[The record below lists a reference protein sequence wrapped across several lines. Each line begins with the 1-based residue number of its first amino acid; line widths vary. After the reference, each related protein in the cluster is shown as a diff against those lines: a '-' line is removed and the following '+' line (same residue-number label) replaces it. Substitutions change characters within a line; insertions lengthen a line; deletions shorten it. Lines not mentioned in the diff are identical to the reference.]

1 MYHDYFFA
9 IECPSRCIIMYFK
22 CWEMLFWIDR
32 LIFLKEV
39 VAIVNVFMYWRRHS
53 FEFWECCVIFFF
65 VCLFLCL
72 FMFNVTT
79 HRALDIYFWPT
90 SETRGHIFQKISRR
104 TSSYAPIAMR
114 CREDRINRF
123 GRAAERGTETG
134 KARRYA
140 TLAEGLAAKQTYR
153 TSWRRGVQP
162 HLTMDVTRLRSA
174 FLSVDDHTKKKYF
187 AKL

>member
-22 CWEMLFWIDR
+22 CWQMLFWIDR
-32 LIFLKEV
+32 VIFLKEEV

-53 FEFWECCVIFFF
+53 FEFWECCVIFLL
-65 VCLFLCL
+65 VCLFVCL

-90 SETRGHIFQKISRR
+90 SETRGHIFQKSLVEPRATR
-104 TSSYAPIAMR
+104 PSP
-114 CREDRINRF
+114 CVVGEDRINRF

-174 FLSVDDHTKKKYF
+174 FLSVDDHTKKKVF
-187 AKL
+187 C

>member
-1 MYHDYFFA
+1 MLRNVILDRPPNIFKRSCRY
-9 IECPSRCIIMYFK
+9 CKCIYVLTSTFLWILR
-22 CWEMLFWIDR
+22 MLCD
-32 LIFLKEV
+32 
-39 VAIVNVFMYWRRHS
+39 
-53 FEFWECCVIFFF
+53 FFF

-174 FLSVDDHTKKKYF
+174 FFVCRRPHEKKVF
-187 AKL
+187 C